1 MIKYS
6 PKDLTDWDID
16 GVDSR
21 DYPDF
26 CDAFLVEAWVGDYEL
41 TEEELEY
48 VQETFPEWISEQ
60 AFESFL

>member
-26 CDAFLVEAWVGDYEL
+26 CDAFLAEASVGDYEL